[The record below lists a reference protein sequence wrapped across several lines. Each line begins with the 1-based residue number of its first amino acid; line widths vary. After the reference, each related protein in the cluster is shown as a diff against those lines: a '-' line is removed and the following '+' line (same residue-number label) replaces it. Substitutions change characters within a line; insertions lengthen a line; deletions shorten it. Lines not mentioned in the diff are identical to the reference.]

1 MVKKS
6 FVCCVLVVAFTLCCC
21 IAPVSA
27 VILEVTAKG
36 QVSTVYPAKNTL
48 TIRNPAQYG
57 CDYPAGK
64 DPVCTWKPMET
75 RTLTGTV
82 PDPAAFAVFKG
93 DEVVVATSL
102 GGAGEKWITLAKLS
116 GSRPT
121 DEFVTDIVGD
131 PGTIPTPLIG
141 DYAVET
147 ETIPDC
153 NTCTGTICKAN
164 ASNVTWKSTGK
175 TLLEKTLN
183 PGESFV
189 YNGRNDGSS
198 VTVKFVSGQA
208 AAQICPGKAGM
219 TGPQPVSVYV
229 ISVVPPIK
237 GRQIDIRT
245 ATTTRPDEALTM
257 LPPESSVTPVPTP
270 TKSGAALPAVAIG
283 ALAVIVL
290 LAPSMRR

>member
-6 FVCCVLVVAFTLCCC
+6 FSCGALIALLALCCC

-27 VILEVTAKG
+27 VILEVTVKG

-48 TIRNPAQYG
+48 TIKNPMQYG

-64 DPVCTWKPMET
+64 DPVCSWTSMDA

-82 PDPAAFAVFKG
+82 PDSTAFKVFKG
-93 DEVVVATSL
+93 DETVVATSL
-102 GGAGEKWITLAKLS
+102 GGSGEKWITLAKLS

-131 PGTIPTPLIG
+131 PRTIPTSLIG

-198 VTVKFVSGQA
+198 VTVMFVSGQA
-208 AAQICPGKAGM
+208 AAQLCPGKAGM
-219 TGPQPVSVYV
+219 TGSQPVSVYV

-237 GRQIDIRT
+237 ARQTDIRT
-245 ATTTRPDEALTM
+245 ATTTRPDEARTPLS
-257 LPPESSVTPVPTP
+257 PESAVTPVPTP
-270 TKSGAALPAVAIG
+270 TKSGATLPAVAIG
-283 ALAVIVL
+283 ALAVIAL